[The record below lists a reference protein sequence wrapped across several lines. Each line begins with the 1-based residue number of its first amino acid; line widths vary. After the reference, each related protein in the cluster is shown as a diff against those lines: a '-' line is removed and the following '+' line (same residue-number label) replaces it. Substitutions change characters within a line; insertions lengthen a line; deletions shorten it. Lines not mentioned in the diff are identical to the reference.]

1 VPETPSSP
9 PHQPASKEIRYK
21 DFDVEVRKEPGGKYT
36 VIVQQSPAGEAKE
49 IIEFPFD
56 EKKLERQQDKLRIAL
71 RRGRTRQICAEDEQP
86 VKELGKELFDTIFP
100 GEVGIRYD
108 VSRQMARQ
116 EDMGLRLRLHLD
128 APEWVALPW
137 EFLYDERQGDYICI
151 SRNTPVIR
159 YLELPQEIKP
169 LSVKPPLRILG
180 LIASP
185 NNLDPLD
192 VKREKSLV
200 ETAIQPLKDR
210 GLVELV
216 WSEGHTWRALQQK
229 MREGPWHIFH
239 FIGHGGFDQVADEG
253 FIALEADDGSTYPL
267 PAQQLARLLADH
279 TSLRLVV
286 LNSCEGA
293 RSSQRDVISSTASV
307 LVRSGIPAV
316 VAMQYEISDQAAV
329 EFARSFYES
338 LAFGYPVDSSMAEAR
353 KAVSTAIIG
362 TVEWGTPVLYL
373 RSPDGV
379 LFTIGQIPL
388 PSPAPAPGPAEEPV
402 KPALPG
408 PTEPQVQKSGRFTEP
423 LGIFLTGFIVMW
435 LVFYF
440 IVRFQQFTI
449 EILGGIMLVI
459 FGGLI
464 LHFIQLSNKKNVWN
478 YPIGLFIGFIAF
490 QVIASGVLPFGI
502 TMGSPAPV
510 AAPAGT
516 VTPFPPHTTPVQA
529 TTIPPLTMSPTPR
542 PTLATPQKTI
552 PIGIPPKTIVGHTNA
567 SVTAPT
573 AVSTTSPTK
582 VPTPVPTTVVP
593 SRTTIPVTVKATTAP
608 MGTPATI
615 DPRIFVFGILLVAG
629 IGVTTLL
636 SRRK

>member
-1 VPETPSSP
+1 MPETPASP
-9 PHQPASKEIRYK
+9 PHQPASREIRYK
-21 DFDVEVRKEPGGKYT
+21 DFDVEIQKEPGGNYT

-49 IIEFPFD
+49 IIQFPFD

-100 GEVGIRYD
+100 GEVGTRYD

-151 SRNTPVIR
+151 SRNTPVVR

-388 PSPAPAPGPAEEPV
+388 PSPAPAPAPGPAEGPV

-408 PTEPQVQKSGRFTEP
+408 PAEPQVQKSGRFTEP

-449 EILGGIMLVI
+449 EILGGIMAVI

-490 QVIASGVLPFGI
+490 QVLAGSMYGAI
-502 TMGSPAPV
+502 GSPAPTSI
-510 AAPAGT
+510 PAGT
-516 VTPFPPHTTPVQA
+516 VTPFPPHTTPGQA

-552 PIGIPPKTIVGHTNA
+552 PIGIPVQTIVGHTNA

-582 VPTPVPTTVVP
+582 VPTPVPTTVATVTA
-593 SRTTIPVTVKATTAP
+593 RTTIPVTAK
-608 MGTPATI
+608 PASQV
-615 DPRIFVFGILLVAG
+615 PPVSPLVSMVAFFGILMVAG
-629 IGVTTLL
+629 IGMSAWL